1 MAVAKV
7 LLVVVAVSLIAGG
20 SLAPATADERRLRDG
35 NDAEGPLDISWV
47 SHGHRTNAKG
57 QRQLV
62 HTIRLFERWPVQ
74 RLRHRGFI
82 NLFFDLKGNQGWR
95 PEREIVISY
104 VDGRL
109 RAELVNFAA
118 DPPQF
123 MRFVPLWRP
132 DGRTVKVAFRRSALR
147 QRKYG
152 YYDWEGLSFIEEGHP
167 LCDRPGGC
175 SDGFPNRGSIRH
187 EV

>member
-1 MAVAKV
+1 MRAAKV
-7 LLVVVAVSLIAGG
+7 LLVVTVVSLIAGVA
-20 SLAPATADERRLRDG
+20 LAPVTAGERRVQDG
-35 NDAEGPLDISWV
+35 NDAHGPLDVAWV
-47 SHGHRTNAKG
+47 KHGHRTNAEG

-62 HTIRLFERWPVQ
+62 HTIRLFERWPVK

-82 NLFFDLKGNQGWR
+82 NLFFDLRGNQNWR

-104 VDGRL
+104 VDGGL

-123 MRFVPLWRP
+123 MHFVPMWRP
-132 DGRTVKVAFRRSALR
+132 DARTVKVAFRRSALR
-147 QRKYG
+147 ERKYG
-152 YYDWEGLSFIEEGHP
+152 YYEWHTVSFIEERHP

-175 SDGFPNRGSIRH
+175 SDNVPNRGSIQHR
-187 EV
+187 V